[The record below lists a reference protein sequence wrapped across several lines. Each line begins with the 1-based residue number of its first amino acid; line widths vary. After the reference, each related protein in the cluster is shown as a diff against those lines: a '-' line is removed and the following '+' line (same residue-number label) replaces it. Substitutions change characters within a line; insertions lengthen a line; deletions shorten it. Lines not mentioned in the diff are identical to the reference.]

1 MGTKIIAIDP
11 YDGWYFV
18 EKKGKIF
25 LLRPPYTGSF
35 QVLASKYEVEKAI
48 VQYNFRECDIRF
60 KSINDTI
67 KYVKEEYIKIKKAQG
82 INIPSNEQLIELL
95 KYATDEILWEY
106 LRKAKNELIPN
117 GKFKIAKSIAR
128 DFLKL
133 EKVNNNPAMKKM
145 VWDIV
150 EKCQQYEKKHILKN
164 DFARIKVIGLGGSGT
179 NVIKEMSIENI
190 KGVKLIAL
198 DTDFDSSLSANKG
211 IQIVRVTSGG
221 LETTGDVKIGEKRAK
236 KDIDK
241 IFKVIE
247 KTDIAFIITCL
258 GGETGTGISPIVAEI
273 AKKGGAFTIGIVTI
287 PFIFE
292 GKARTIKTDKGIK
305 KLRDQTDILITIS
318 NNDLLK
324 MMHKDIS
331 LRDAFKFIDKILC
344 QLVKAITDLI
354 TTPGLIN
361 IDILDLMNV
370 LGDGG
375 LAVVGI
381 GIGMGRE
388 KAYTAA
394 KMAISSPLLEGSIKG
409 ARSLLVNIT
418 GSIDMSLFEVNK
430 IIDII
435 SRAVDEDT
443 DIVFGAI
450 IDENMKDEVK
460 VSLIVSFKEMKKK
473 EKKNKTYSKKDKLD
487 LEIPSFLNKKNLIT

>member
-1 MGTKIIAIDP
+1 MGNKIIAIDP
-11 YDGWYFV
+11 YNGWYFV
-18 EKKGKIF
+18 EKKEKIF

-48 VQYNFRECDIRF
+48 AQYNFRECDIRF

-67 KYVKEEYIKIKKAQG
+67 KFAKEEYIKIKKAQG

-95 KYATDEILWEY
+95 NYATDEILWEY

-150 EKCQQYEKKHILKN
+150 EKCQQYDEKHISKN
-164 DFARIKVIGLGGSGT
+164 DFAGIKVIGLGGSGT

-198 DTDFDSSLSANKG
+198 DTDFDSPLLVNQG
-211 IQIVRVTSGG
+211 IQIVRLTSGG
-221 LETTGDVKIGEKRAK
+221 LETTGNVKIGEKRAK
-236 KDIDK
+236 EDIDK
-241 IFKVIE
+241 IFKVME
-247 KTDIAFIITCL
+247 KTDIAFIVTCL
-258 GGETGTGISPIVAEI
+258 GGGIGTGISPIVAGI
-273 AKKGGAFTIGIVTI
+273 AKKGGAFTIGIVTT

-292 GKARTIKTDKGIK
+292 GKVRTIKAGEGIK
-305 KLRDQTDILITIS
+305 KLRDQTDILINIS
-318 NNDLLK
+318 NNNLLK
-324 MMHKDIS
+324 TMNKDTS
-331 LRDAFKFIDKILC
+331 LMDAFKLIDKTLC
-344 QLVKAITDLI
+344 QVVKAITDLI
-354 TTPGLIN
+354 TNPGLIN
-361 IDILDLMNV
+361 IDISDLMNV
-370 LGDGG
+370 LGGGG

-381 GIGMGRE
+381 GIGKGRE

-394 KMAISSPLLEGSIKG
+394 KMAITSPLLEGSIKG

-418 GSIDMSLFEVNK
+418 GSIDMSLIEVNK
-430 IIDII
+430 IVNII

-443 DIVFGAI
+443 DIAFGAI

-460 VSLIVSFKEMKKK
+460 VSLIVRFKEMKKK
-473 EKKNKTYSKKDKLD
+473 EKKNKTYFKKDGLH
-487 LEIPSFLNKKNLIT
+487 LEIPSFFNKKI